1 MRMALDIK
9 EILSGNGGKWI
20 EGEGPFSNIVITSR
34 IRFARNLKGI
44 PFPHRLDQ
52 KAQNEVVGMVEKA
65 VNSASFLAVV
75 PDALLVRMEDLTP
88 LERQILVEKHLLSP
102 QHAQE
107 EAGKAVVLGLDGA
120 LSIMVNEED
129 HLRLQYLSSGL
140 VLEQI
145 LEGLNAID
153 DALEAVLDYAFDE
166 NLGYLTACPTNVGTG
181 MRASVMMHLPA
192 LALNNEVVRV
202 LSLLAQIGF
211 AVRGLY
217 GEGSKSFGNLFQIS
231 NQITEGLKEE
241 EITANLTSAVRQV
254 IDAEMVARKDL
265 KENSSAMLE
274 DRVFRAYGILSQARL
289 MGTQEALELLS
300 QLRLGVDLG
309 IIGDIDVKK
318 INQLLLEIQPN
329 YLQYR
334 YGRELNSE
342 ERDQLRAE
350 IIRNKIKE

>member
-1 MRMALDIK
+1 
-9 EILSGNGGKWI
+9 
-20 EGEGPFSNIVITSR
+20 
-34 IRFARNLKGI
+34 
-44 PFPHRLDQ
+44 
-52 KAQNEVVGMVEKA
+52 
-65 VNSASFLAVV
+65 
-75 PDALLVRMEDLTP
+75 VRMEDLTP